1 MITTYE
7 SEIVEAIP
15 DSYVMDHI
23 AIDATMESH
32 QERICEYVVCRWG
45 HEAGQSQDAEPRQ

>member
-1 MITTYE
+1 MITTYG

-32 QERICEYVVCRWG
+32 QERICEYVVCR
-45 HEAGQSQDAEPRQ
+45 